1 VRYECNMCGGVIIS
15 VYQTK
20 QEGTGGAELVVGH
33 CTNCGGVLKEYTTSD
48 TTTIYKIRSEKAGE
62 N

>member
-1 VRYECNMCGGVIIS
+1 MCGGVIIS